1 MPSALPPLCTC
12 TLPPA
17 SEDVLAPAT
26 TLTLPGAAPAP
37 LRTDTPPVAPS
48 LASPVEITTAPVA
61 PLAAEPLLRT
71 TPPVLLAPPLDAVVT
86 ETLPLS

>member
-1 MPSALPPLCTC
+1 
-12 TLPPA
+12 
-17 SEDVLAPAT
+17 
-26 TLTLPGAAPAP
+26 
-37 LRTDTPPVAPS
+37 
-48 LASPVEITTAPVA
+48 VEITTAPVA